1 MDSKLTQQISFINE
15 LEKLKSICRMTRIP
29 CDDNRL
35 ENTAEHSW
43 QVALTANIL
52 AEYCLVAIDIAN
64 VTKMLLLH
72 DVVEIYAGDTFAFA
86 DKQVLSNQYDKE
98 IKALD
103 KLMELLPQKQQD
115 DFKSIW
121 LEFEKAQTNDAK
133 FANAIDRIVP
143 AFQSFN
149 NGGCNWK
156 KYNVPKS
163 KILERNKYLK
173 EIAPKLHEYLL
184 EQIESNFDGDYY
196 NGTSKNGVYV
206 D

>member
-1 MDSKLTQQISFINE
+1 MNDLAQQISFINE
-15 LEKLKSICRMTRIP
+15 LEKLKSIYRKTWVP
-29 CDDNRL
+29 CDNDRH

-52 AEYCLVAIDIAN
+52 VQYCSVQIDIAN

-86 DKQVLSNQYDKE
+86 EVEVLGAQHGKE
-98 IKALD
+98 IEALD
-103 KLMELLPQKQQD
+103 KLMDLLPQEQREY
-115 DFKSIW
+115 FKNIW
-121 LEFEKAQTNDAK
+121 LEFEKSQTNDAK

-149 NGGCNWK
+149 NGGGTWK
-156 KYNVPKS
+156 KYNVPKA

-173 EIAPKLHEYLL
+173 EIAPKLYDYLL
-184 EQIESNFDGDYY
+184 EQIDNNFEGDYY
-196 NGTSKNGVYV
+196 K
-206 D
+206 

>member
-1 MDSKLTQQISFINE
+1 MNSKLSQQISFISE
-15 LEKLKSICRMTRIP
+15 LERLKSIYRMTLVH
-29 CDDNRL
+29 CDDNRQ

-52 AEYCLVAIDIAN
+52 AEYCIVEIDIAN

-86 DKQVLSNQYDKE
+86 EEKILGGQYNKE

-103 KLMELLPQKQQD
+103 KLMYLLPKEQCEY
-115 DFKSIW
+115 FKSIW

-143 AFQSFN
+143 AFQSLSN
-149 NGGCNWK
+149 DGGTWK
-156 KYNVPKS
+156 KYKVSKS
-163 KILERNKYLK
+163 KVLERNKYLK
-173 EIAPKLHEYLL
+173 EIAPKLYEYLL
-184 EQIESNFDGDYY
+184 EQIDDNFDGDYF
-196 NGTSKNGVYV
+196 K
-206 D
+206 